1 MLENKDNSI
10 SKKMTQHIMMP
21 IKKTEE
27 FIKSVK
33 LPVKRVEEP
42 ASIEKSAYERIYF
55 LDFVKL
61 DIFKALIKVL
71 FVWFIGAIGFYV
83 ITITFGTKE
92 MLTHFDFL
100 SAMYEATIS
109 LTTVG
114 YSDII
119 NYLEFA
125 EPGRTVGVVYT
136 IVYLIVAY
144 AIVVWA
150 SATVISYLVE
160 GTLSEYLSRRK
171 MLKKLQ
177 DIEDHYILAGIGSRG
192 AIIAHELFVTNNH
205 FVVVDL
211 NREHILNGLATLPK
225 DEIHFIVGDA
235 TDDEVLLAAGVKNAK
250 GLIANLSNDQ
260 NNLFITL
267 TAKELNPDMRVITVC
282 DNPKTETKLRKVG
295 ADGVIQTNYIGAMR
309 IASEMIR
316 PTVTGFLDKILRDQ
330 RGIHRV
336 AEITIPSD
344 SPIAN
349 MHLSESD
356 IYKKTGLH
364 IVAYARSPKS
374 EYIFNPGGDLML
386 NPGGIFIVIGMVN
399 QVEKLHDFVHKGR

>member
-1 MLENKDNSI
+1 MLDKKESLA
-10 SKKMTQHIMMP
+10 SKKMTQRIMMP

-33 LPVKRVEEP
+33 QPVKRADEP
-42 ASIEKSAYERIYF
+42 ASIEKSAYKNIYF
-55 LDFVKL
+55 LDFMKL
-61 DIFKALIKVL
+61 DIFKALLKVL
-71 FVWFIGAIGFYV
+71 FIWFIGAIGFY
-83 ITITFGTKE
+83 ILTIAFANNE
-92 MLTHFDFL
+92 MLKSFDFL
-100 SAMYEATIS
+100 SAIYEATIS

-114 YSDII
+114 YSDVI
-119 NYLEFA
+119 NFLEFD
-125 EPGRTVGVVYT
+125 EPGRTIGVIYT

-144 AIVVWA
+144 SIVVWA

-171 MLKKLQ
+171 MLKKLL
-177 DIEDHYILAGIGSRG
+177 DIKDHYILAGIGSRG

-205 FVVVDL
+205 FVVIDL
-211 NREHILNGLATLPK
+211 NRENILNGLATLPK
-225 DEIHFIVGDA
+225 DEIHFIIGDA

-282 DNPKTETKLRKVG
+282 DNPKSETKLRKVG

-330 RGIHRV
+330 RGVHRV
-336 AEITIPSD
+336 AEITIPKD

-349 MHLSESD
+349 KKLAESD
-356 IYKKTGLH
+356 IYRKTGLH
-364 IVAYARSPKS
+364 IVAYARSQKS
-374 EYIFNPGGDLML
+374 EYVFNPGGDLML
-386 NPGGIFIVIGMVN
+386 NPGGIFIVIGMVH
-399 QVEKLHDFVHKGR
+399 QVEKLHDFVHHGK